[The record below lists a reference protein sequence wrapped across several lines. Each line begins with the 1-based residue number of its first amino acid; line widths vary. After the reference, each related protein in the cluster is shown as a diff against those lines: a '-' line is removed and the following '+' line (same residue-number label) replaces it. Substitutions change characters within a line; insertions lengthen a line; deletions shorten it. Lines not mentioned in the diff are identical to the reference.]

1 MWAWVKWCSDSKGR
15 GLWRWRLLDFA
26 MDFAQQRKRR
36 SDETKQSDLVLPEG
50 LCRRFSLAEIKIAT
64 NNFDEY
70 FVVGQGDYGKVYKGF
85 IDDPTRISVAIK
97 RVNIDS
103 GAGFHELKT
112 ELLLLC
118 QLRHSNL
125 VPLIGYCLDHQ
136 QMILVYQFIFN
147 GNLGEQLYGTNHDN
161 PLPWKQRLRISIGV
175 ARVLH
180 YLHTGL
186 KHTIIHRNVKPSNIL
201 LDEKWE
207 PNLADFVSYK
217 LGPPSL
223 SKALIRV
230 NSSLNSGVQSSTL
243 EHLDPE
249 YFGKNRPTIGEV
261 EVNLEQAL
269 ELQESA
275 DAARKGVDP
284 GGDHYNYPI
293 VEYTCS
299 ASPPESEPEESV
311 SDSDI
316 TAMIWENF

>member
-1 MWAWVKWCSDSKGR
+1 M
-15 GLWRWRLLDFA
+15 
-26 MDFAQQRKRR
+26 
-36 SDETKQSDLVLPEG
+36 
-50 LCRRFSLAEIKIAT
+50 
-64 NNFDEY
+64 
-70 FVVGQGDYGKVYKGF
+70 GDYGKVYKGF
-85 IDDPTRISVAIK
+85 IDDPTTISVAIK

-103 GAGFHELKT
+103 RAGFHELKT
-112 ELLLLC
+112 ELLLLL
-118 QLRHSNL
+118 QLRQSNL

-207 PNLADFVSYK
+207 PKLADFASYK

-230 NSSLNSGVQSSTL
+230 DSSPYYSVVQSSILGIRLLKTL
-243 EHLDPE
+243 EQRHLLEWVRKCKREGTINEIVDPYLMGKIAQE
-249 YFGKNRPTIGEV
+249 CFKKYVDIATSCVQKKGKNRPTIGEV
-261 EVNLEQAL
+261 EVILEHAM

-275 DAARKGVDP
+275 DAARKDVDP

-293 VEYTCS
+293 VDYTCS
-299 ASPPESEPEESV
+299 AFPPEPEPEESV
-311 SDSDI
+311 PDSDI
-316 TAMIWENF
+316 TATIWEKF